1 MLNTQT
7 ITVCEQIWDLVESLS
22 EIISHESLVPTDGRN
37 IKSKLWLLRL
47 ANSLLKR
54 LSTTQNSLFC
64 GRISL
69 FLARIFPLSEKSA
82 LNLTKKRNVSNTTV
96 YDMEKVFN
104 NEVDNSNNSN
114 ETTTK
119 NII

>member
-1 MLNTQT
+1 MKCAIGQKVAGKAPFVLLDSVLNTQT

-22 EIISHESLVPTDGRN
+22 ETISHESLVPTDGRN

-64 GRISL
+64 GRVSL
-69 FLARIFPLSEKSA
+69 FL
-82 LNLTKKRNVSNTTV
+82 
-96 YDMEKVFN
+96 
-104 NEVDNSNNSN
+104 
-114 ETTTK
+114 
-119 NII
+119 